1 MEREKRILF
10 SFDGPYLHSHQDKSY
25 NRNIFLDNVKRNG
38 CDIVFVENAID
49 SKRSLIRSIAKSL
62 LFPEYC
68 GENWDAFDECIN
80 DLSWL
85 TAKNIAIVLEKAD
98 DLLRLPLEDYTIFIK
113 TITGAMDELKG
124 EGISLHFVFVC
135 SNAALL
141 QIKKNVGMEIEE
153 WK

>member
-1 MEREKRILF
+1 MESKKRI
-10 SFDGPYLHSHQDKSY
+10 SFGGPYLHSHQNESY
-25 NRNIFLDNVKRNG
+25 NRNILLDNVKRNG
-38 CDIVFVENAID
+38 SDIVFVDNALD
-49 SKRSLIRSIAKSL
+49 TKKSLIRSIAKSFS
-62 LFPEYC
+62 FPEYC

-85 TAKNIAIVLEKAD
+85 KAKSIAIVLEKAD
-98 DLLRLPLEDYTIFIK
+98 GLLRLPLEDFTIFIK
-113 TITGAMDELKG
+113 TITGAIDELKR

-141 QIKKNVGMEIEE
+141 QIKRIVGVEIEE